1 VKDRAKFVAQI
12 RETLINRKQEMDE
25 ALSKQSHEKLTDG
38 VVQDSADE
46 ALSLSM
52 EKLQNSLQQTEIDE
66 LHLMEE
72 ALVRIDA
79 GEYGICLDCNEPI
92 AERRL
97 EHFPF
102 AARCIVCQE
111 AVEQK

>member
-1 VKDRAKFVAQI
+1 MKDRAKFVAQI

-52 EKLQNSLQQTEIDE
+52 EKLQKQIPLQSIITT
-66 LHLMEE
+66 
-72 ALVRIDA
+72 
-79 GEYGICLDCNEPI
+79 DCIYWFN
-92 AERRL
+92 ASKGRS
-97 EHFPF
+97 
-102 AARCIVCQE
+102 
-111 AVEQK
+111 